1 MEHWRVEV
9 VVREV
14 EGKRAEGKDVMEEV
28 EAGGRSRAAGKL
40 GKKRREQV
48 KAFFVVCCQ
57 D

>member
-14 EGKRAEGKDVMEEV
+14 ERKRAEGRDVIEEV